1 MRTYTGVI
9 LSTPCGN
16 IAHSLWTTVAPEAR
30 RGQADTG
37 DGVPDSFVHLHVH
50 TEYSMLD
57 GAARVDDLFAEAA
70 RMGMPALAMTDHG
83 YLFGAVDF
91 YQAGRKHGVKP
102 ILGCLLAGQ
111 EIITADGAKN
121 VEDVQRGDM
130 VLTHKGR
137 FRRVLR
143 TMRRPYRGQGYT
155 VSLAGRY
162 GRSLTLTEE
171 HPVLIRTRDGL
182 LDWKKPRDIAAGRH
196 SAHGGTECWKSW
208 ACLPR
213 LRTEWTEIDILDF
226 LPDSFMARPG
236 GGIARSYE
244 SKHRADQAWPRF
256 PARVPLDYD
265 LGYLLGIYAA
275 EGHLLFTN
283 GHLTGGIGFT
293 FHIEEVELAGRLSG
307 LLARFGV
314 STVRYARANRRS
326 LAAEL
331 AAQSVPLAHLLAAMV
346 GRGAKNK
353 RVPVQI
359 LNGPPEARRG
369 FLDGLLD
376 GDGKNPARESNPTGR
391 RDLRTASR
399 SLAWGVKA
407 LFADTGHWITV
418 TTGEEPS
425 TLPDGRHRPKRCY
438 MLSYQPNRRYAGT
451 LEDDHYVYRPVS
463 AVDPVTLDTEVF
475 NFEVEE
481 DNSYV
486 SDFVLHNCEAYLAPG
501 SRFEKQRRDTAEP
514 YTHLTLLAA
523 SQTGYA
529 NLLKLCSLA
538 SIEGYFYKP
547 RMDREL
553 FERYHEGII
562 ATTGCLGGEVNQAIL
577 KGDPG
582 GARRVAGELR
592 DLFGSDSYF
601 VELHDHGIPEQH
613 RVNRELIPLA
623 RDLGIPLLAAN
634 DLHYTRKAD
643 ARPHEVLLCIQT
655 NATIADPK
663 RFRFESEEFYLKSP
677 QEMRALFADYPD
689 ACDNTLLLA
698 ERCAVELEF
707 GNNKLPRF
715 DVPADHT
722 LESWLRHEVERGA
735 RERYG
740 DPLPGRVAERI
751 DYELS
756 VINQLGFAGYFLIVA
771 DLCRHARSSGI
782 RVGPG
787 RGSAAG
793 SCVSYCL
800 WITDLDPIG
809 YGLMFERFLNPER
822 REMPDIDMDFDER
835 RRGDMIRYATEKYGE
850 DRVAQIVTFS
860 TIKAKQAIRD
870 SARVLGFPYKLGDD
884 LAKMMPPPVLGK
896 EWPLAE
902 AFKLSAEL
910 RDARDASPD
919 NSKVLETA
927 LGLEGLRRQWG
938 VHAAAVVIS
947 RDPLMEHV
955 PVMKRE
961 ADGAVIT
968 QYEMNGVAKL
978 GLLKMDFLGLRNL
991 TVLDDTLRHLRARGI
1006 ELDLGKLPTDDPE
1019 TFHMLQSGDSDGVF
1033 QMESEGVRRIL
1044 RQLRPDRF
1052 EDIVAVIALYRP
1064 GPMEQ
1069 IPTYIRGKQ
1078 DPSSISYLPLMEE
1091 TTADTYGVMVYQ
1103 EQIITLLQKVAGY
1116 SAGEAD
1122 IVRKAIG
1129 KKIESLMR
1137 KEEPRFLAGC
1147 RERGLS
1153 DDEARNLWR
1162 LIQPFAG
1169 YSFNRAHAA
1178 GYALISW
1185 QTAYLKA
1192 HHPVEYMAA
1201 LLTSV
1206 KDDKDAR
1213 PKYLG
1218 TCRRMGITVLPP
1230 DINDSDADFTPAAV
1244 ADGGA
1249 LAADEVPRAIRYGL
1263 SAVRNVGEQVVEA
1276 ITVAR
1281 RSKGRFT
1288 GFFDFCDKVDAGVLN
1303 KRVVESLIK
1312 AGAFDS
1318 FDHSRKGLLE
1328 IHDRHIDDV
1337 LARKRAE
1344 AAGQFSLFGGPGDGA
1359 DQAVAQP
1366 LPAIGGEDWDKTQRL
1381 AFEKE
1386 MLGQYV
1392 SDHPLLG
1399 LEHVLERESDASL
1412 SSLAERSDGAVVTVA
1427 GILAKLIK
1435 KFTKGGET
1443 YVVAE
1448 LEDLDG
1454 GAECIFF
1461 PRVYQQ
1467 HQSLLVQD
1475 TVVVVKARV
1484 DGRDET
1490 PKLVALEVRPPNLG
1504 EPGARPVVL
1513 ELEARN
1519 CDGSIVSR
1527 LKRILG
1533 SHRGK
1538 SPVQLQ
1544 IRGAHSTMVV
1554 QLGDEFRVDPRNGL
1568 YAEIKAELGPDALVI

>member
-1 MRTYTGVI
+1 
-9 LSTPCGN
+9 
-16 IAHSLWTTVAPEAR
+16 
-30 RGQADTG
+30 
-37 DGVPDSFVHLHVH
+37 
-50 TEYSMLD
+50 MLD

-83 YLFGAVDF
+83 NLFGAVDF
-91 YQAGRKHGVKP
+91 YQAGRKHGVRP
-102 ILGCLLAGQ
+102 ILG
-111 EIITADGAKN
+111 T
-121 VEDVQRGDM
+121 
-130 VLTHKGR
+130 
-137 FRRVLR
+137 
-143 TMRRPYRGQGYT
+143 
-155 VSLAGRY
+155 
-162 GRSLTLTEE
+162 
-171 HPVLIRTRDGL
+171 
-182 LDWKKPRDIAAGRH
+182 
-196 SAHGGTECWKSW
+196 
-208 ACLPR
+208 
-213 LRTEWTEIDILDF
+213 
-226 LPDSFMARPG
+226 
-236 GGIARSYE
+236 
-244 SKHRADQAWPRF
+244 
-256 PARVPLDYD
+256 
-265 LGYLLGIYAA
+265 
-275 EGHLLFTN
+275 
-283 GHLTGGIGFT
+283 
-293 FHIEEVELAGRLSG
+293 
-307 LLARFGV
+307 
-314 STVRYARANRRS
+314 
-326 LAAEL
+326 
-331 AAQSVPLAHLLAAMV
+331 
-346 GRGAKNK
+346 
-353 RVPVQI
+353 
-359 LNGPPEARRG
+359 
-369 FLDGLLD
+369 
-376 GDGKNPARESNPTGR
+376 
-391 RDLRTASR
+391 
-399 SLAWGVKA
+399 
-407 LFADTGHWITV
+407 
-418 TTGEEPS
+418 
-425 TLPDGRHRPKRCY
+425 
-438 MLSYQPNRRYAGT
+438 
-451 LEDDHYVYRPVS
+451 
-463 AVDPVTLDTEVF
+463 
-475 NFEVEE
+475 
-481 DNSYV
+481 
-486 SDFVLHNCEAYLAPG
+486 EAYLAPG

-514 YTHLTLLAA
+514 YSHLTLLAC

-529 NLLKLCSLA
+529 NLLRLCSLA
-538 SIEGYFYKP
+538 SLEGHFYKP

-553 FERYHEGII
+553 FERHHQGII

-577 KGDPG
+577 KGDLE
-582 GARRVAGELR
+582 GARRVAADFR
-592 DLFGSDSYF
+592 DLFGRDGYYA
-601 VELHDHGIPEQH
+601 ELHDHGIPAQH
-613 RVNRELIPLA
+613 KVNRELIPLA

-643 ARPHEVLLCIQT
+643 AQAHEVLLCIQT
-655 NATIADPK
+655 NATLADPK
-663 RFRFESEEFYLKSP
+663 RFRFETEEFYLKSP
-677 QEMRALFADYPD
+677 LQMRALFDEVPE
-689 ACDNTLLLA
+689 ACDNTLLVA
-698 ERCAVELEF
+698 ERCEVELEF

-715 DVPADHT
+715 DVPEGHT

-740 DPLPGRVAERI
+740 DPLARGVAERL

-756 VINQLGFAGYFLIVA
+756 VIDQLGFAGYFLIVA
-771 DLCRHARSSGI
+771 DLCRHAREHGI

-800 WITDLDPIG
+800 RITDLDPIG

-835 RRGDMIRYATEKYGE
+835 RRGDMIRYATEKYGS
-850 DRVAQIVTFS
+850 DHVAQIVTFS

-902 AFKLSAEL
+902 AYRLSAEL
-910 RDARDASPD
+910 REARAGNPDAR
-919 NSKVLETA
+919 KVLETA
-927 LGLEGLRRQWG
+927 EGLEGLRRQWG

-947 RDPLMEHV
+947 RDPLLEHV

-991 TVLDDTLRHLRARGI
+991 TVLDDTLRYLRARGV
-1006 ELDLGKLPTDDPE
+1006 ELDLGGLPTDDPE
-1019 TFHMLQSGDSDGVF
+1019 TFAMLQAGDSDGVF

-1069 IPTYIRGKQ
+1069 IPTYIKGKQ
-1078 DPSSISYLPLMEE
+1078 DPTRISHPHPLLEE
-1091 TTADTYGVMVYQ
+1091 ITADTYGVMVYQ

-1129 KKIESLMR
+1129 KKIDALMK

-1147 RERGLS
+1147 GERGLS
-1153 DDEARNLWR
+1153 SEQAQTLWR

-1178 GYALISW
+1178 GYGLISW

-1192 HHPVEYMAA
+1192 HYPVEYMAA

-1213 PKYLG
+1213 PRYLG
-1218 TCRRMGITVLPP
+1218 ICRRMGITVLPP
-1230 DINDSDADFTPAAV
+1230 DVNDSDADFTPGAGAA
-1244 ADGGA
+1244 GA
-1249 LAADEVPRAIRYGL
+1249 GEAEAPRAVRYGL

-1276 ITVAR
+1276 IIAAR

-1288 GFFDFCDKVDAGVLN
+1288 DFFDFCDKVDASVLN

-1318 FDHSRKGLLE
+1318 LGHSRKGLLE
-1328 IHDRHIDDV
+1328 IHDRHVDDV

-1344 AAGQFSLFGGPGDGA
+1344 AAGQFSLFGGLGDDGGRE
-1359 DQAVAQP
+1359 VAQP
-1366 LPAIGGEDWDKTQRL
+1366 LPSIGGEDWDKTQRL

-1392 SDHPLLG
+1392 SDHPLRG
-1399 LEHVLERESDASL
+1399 LEHVLERESDTSL
-1412 SSLAERSDGAVVTVA
+1412 SSLAERSDQAVVAVA
-1427 GILAKLIK
+1427 GILAKLMK
-1435 KFTKGGET
+1435 KFTRTGET

-1454 GAECIFF
+1454 AAECIFF
-1461 PRVYQQ
+1461 PKVYQQ

-1475 TVVVVKARV
+1475 TVVVVRARV
-1484 DGRDET
+1484 DSRDET
-1490 PKLVALEVRPPNLG
+1490 PKLVALEVRPPSLG
-1504 EPGARPVVL
+1504 DPGARPVVL
-1513 ELEARN
+1513 ELEARA
-1519 CDGSIVSR
+1519 CTDGIVTR

-1533 SHRGK
+1533 SHRGR

-1568 YAEIKAELGPDALVI
+1568 YAEIKAELGPHALVT